1 MHFEVLVEDKS
12 GSIVVDNAL
21 RAILGRNG
29 ENHTWRTHS
38 YTGLGRLPRDL
49 HGRSDPSN
57 RLLLRNLPRIL
68 RGYGRSLPSESS
80 AVVVVVDLD
89 DRNCVAFKRELLG
102 ILRGCT
108 PRPKA
113 MFRIAIEEI
122 EAWLLGDREA
132 VTSAYPDAKKSVLDG
147 YVQDSIC
154 GTWELLA
161 DAVHAGGSAEIK
173 GVGWPASGRA
183 KRQWAEKIGPLM
195 RPEGNRSPSFRAFLD
210 GMRRLAEG
218 GPGSGDESRQPSPS
232 VTLPPTY
239 TPRPA
244 AGNPHTSS

>member
-38 YTGLGRLPRDL
+38 YAGLGRLPTRFAWKKRSVDCHRRDRGL
-49 HGRSDPSN
+49 ASGG
-57 RLLLRNLPRIL
+57 PR
-68 RGYGRSLPSESS
+68 GG
-80 AVVVVVDLD
+80 
-89 DRNCVAFKRELLG
+89 
-102 ILRGCT
+102 
-108 PRPKA
+108 
-113 MFRIAIEEI
+113 
-122 EAWLLGDREA
+122 
-132 VTSAYPDAKKSVLDG
+132 
-147 YVQDSIC
+147 
-154 GTWELLA
+154 
-161 DAVHAGGSAEIK
+161 AGGSAEIK

-183 KRQWAEKIGPLM
+183 KRQWAEKIGPLL